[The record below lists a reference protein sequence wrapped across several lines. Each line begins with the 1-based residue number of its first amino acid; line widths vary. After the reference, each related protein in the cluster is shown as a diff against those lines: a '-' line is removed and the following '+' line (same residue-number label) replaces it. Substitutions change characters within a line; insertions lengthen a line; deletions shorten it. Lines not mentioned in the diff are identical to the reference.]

1 LEHVAKITSPK
12 LGNQFISA
20 AFLHVDIETKQLK
33 LLRAGHNPPLVIH
46 PNNTFEELF
55 PVGNVISNFSE
66 LNCQELNYLLQSGD
80 IIVLYTDGITET
92 RNSMKEMYGT
102 KRLIQEIIQ
111 NRNLSSEKICQMVL
125 ESLSQFS
132 GIRMNFDDD
141 ITLILLKIR

>member
-1 LEHVAKITSPK
+1 
-12 LGNQFISA
+12 
-20 AFLHVDIETKQLK
+20 
-33 LLRAGHNPPLVIH
+33 
-46 PNNTFEELF
+46 
-55 PVGNVISNFSE
+55 
-66 LNCQELNYLLQSGD
+66 
-80 IIVLYTDGITET
+80 
-92 RNSMKEMYGT
+92 MKEMYGT